1 MERAKALMEQPLRA
15 YLERA
20 KALMEQPLG
29 HAIPKKYRLKS
40 EGQTGMLKSQ
50 IRKAI

>member
-1 MERAKALMEQPLRA
+1 MEQPLYG

-20 KALMEQPLG
+20 QALMEPPLG

-40 EGQTGMLKSQ
+40 EGQTGMLNSQ